1 MDNIIFDFSGISI
14 TWEGIGILIAAVF
27 SVITFLGNILQFL
40 LKKREQKKKNNIE
53 YITNKR
59 VDWIYA
65 VRQEAAS
72 FLSIAHVLGKQAKKS
87 DTDIIKLNEKLYIL
101 ELYLNFN
108 GIVDKILIQ
117 LMYKII
123 DDIRDGD
130 SNLLNA
136 HAQMF
141 CNNLRIYLKVEWN
154 RVKAE
159 TNGQSYNYKKNI
171 NELLNA
177 YKKYKISDD
186 LNIIDINGIIKL
198 LEKELKKK

>member
-1 MDNIIFDFSGISI
+1 MDNTIFNFSGISI

-27 SVITFLGNILQFL
+27 SVISFGGNILQFFL
-40 LKKREQKKKNNIE
+40 NKHEQKQKNNIE

-72 FLSIAHVLGKQAKKS
+72 FLSIAHVLGKQAEKS

-108 GIVDKILIQ
+108 GVVDKILIQ

-130 SNLLNA
+130 NNSLNA
-136 HAQMF
+136 HAQM
-141 CNNLRIYLKVEWN
+141 NSYLRI
-154 RVKAE
+154 
-159 TNGQSYNYKKNI
+159 
-171 NELLNA
+171 
-177 YKKYKISDD
+177 
-186 LNIIDINGIIKL
+186 
-198 LEKELKKK
+198 